1 MAIGVIWKPPID
13 AATYDA
19 IKERVMQAAIDR
31 GSRFHAAGESPSG
44 WRIIEIWDS
53 REGLEAFMR
62 DSLDPAVQEVSGG
75 QAPPMEEPEVFEV
88 YFEATA
94 P

>member
-1 MAIGVIWKPPID
+1 MAIGVIWSPPID

-19 IKERVMQAAIDR
+19 IKERVMQAAVDR

-44 WRIIEIWDS
+44 WRIIEVWDS
-53 REGLEAFMR
+53 REGLEAFIR
-62 DSLDPAVQEVSGG
+62 DSLEPAVQEVSGG
-75 QAPPMEEPEVFEV
+75 QATQMEEPEVFEV
-88 YFEATA
+88 YFEAA

>member
-19 IKERVMQAAIDR
+19 IKERVMQGAIDR

-44 WRIIEIWDS
+44 WRIIEVWDS
-53 REGLEAFMR
+53 REGLEAFR
-62 DSLDPAVQEVSGG
+62 GEVLGPAVDEVSGG
-75 QAPPMEEPEVFEV
+75 QAPPMEEPEVFDIH
-88 YFEATA
+88 FEASA
-94 P
+94 